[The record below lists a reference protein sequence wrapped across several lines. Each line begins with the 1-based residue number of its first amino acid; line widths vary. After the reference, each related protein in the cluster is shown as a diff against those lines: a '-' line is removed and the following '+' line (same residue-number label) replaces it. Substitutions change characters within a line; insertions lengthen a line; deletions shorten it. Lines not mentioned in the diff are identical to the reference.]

1 MFQVSAIPK
10 WEKRI
15 GRELEFCIEHR
26 ATLLQSAKDLGRLA
40 RSSRHLAFERR
51 LLMFSRSILLK
62 TILFA
67 SVLITFAA
75 AASATTPSDP
85 STQVSAGTVRTYL
98 TPDLTLKSYFP
109 ELAQAS
115 AAGFR
120 KTCRC
125 SCGTAFCATDADCG
139 GGVGSCSAFISCC
152 AKQPAAQSF
161 QSSDQ
166 VSRQTAAPSIDNCK

>member
-1 MFQVSAIPK
+1 
-10 WEKRI
+10 
-15 GRELEFCIEHR
+15 
-26 ATLLQSAKDLGRLA
+26 
-40 RSSRHLAFERR
+40 
-51 LLMFSRSILLK
+51 MFSRSILLK

-67 SVLITFAA
+67 SVLVALAA
-75 AASATTPSDP
+75 AASATTPSDQ
-85 STQVSAGTVRTYL
+85 STQISAGTIRTYL

-109 ELAQAS
+109 ELAQPS
-115 AAGFR
+115 PAGFR

-152 AKQPAAQSF
+152 AKSPEAQSF